1 MSRAFKGPA
10 FKGHFKRIYTG
21 PMTFCSTLHS
31 GLTKARRDDG
41 DYEAAAGGA
50 LKETGSQGRLLRPAS
65 PGSAN
70 DCGRK
75 ATHVAKLPADLREMS
90 LQATSFAGLR
100 QPSNRRFERMLRVS
114 PLDIWTVQDVLA
126 TFVRLR
132 NHRRQ
137 RENKSEKCDY
147 FDCHLR
153 PPPFDPMSLFNTPE
167 ILNSGSWAAAKL
179 NEPVSEA

>member
-1 MSRAFKGPA
+1 
-10 FKGHFKRIYTG
+10 
-21 PMTFCSTLHS
+21 
-31 GLTKARRDDG
+31 
-41 DYEAAAGGA
+41 
-50 LKETGSQGRLLRPAS
+50 LLPPAS

-70 DCGRK
+70 DRGRK
-75 ATHVAKLPADLREMS
+75 ATHVAKLPADLGEMS
-90 LQATSFAGLR
+90 LQANGFARLR
-100 QPSNRRFERMLRVS
+100 QPTNRRFERILRVS
-114 PLDIWTVQDVLA
+114 PLDIRTIQDVLA

-132 NHRRQ
+132 YDRRQ

-167 ILNSGSWAAAKL
+167 ILNSGSWAAPKL